1 MFDKCK
7 LFLLIIIKKLIDN
20 VLDGYSV
27 TVFAYGQTG
36 SGKTYTIIG
45 RDDTVNDQILGN
57 NAYIGVIPRSIKY
70 LWSAIGKKKGE
81 KYFIKV
87 IITN

>member
-1 MFDKCK
+1 M
-7 LFLLIIIKKLIDN
+7 
-20 VLDGYSV
+20 LDGYSV

-57 NAYIGVIPRSIKY
+57 NEYIGMIPRAIKY
-70 LWSAIGKKKGE
+70 LWSAIGHKKNE

-87 IITN
+87 KVNYHLSRLLSWKYTMSK